1 VVRRLRGERAIDE
14 RRASFERF
22 MAMRAEREAQRPGLS
37 WTQMLRRAQPVALAV
52 MFGVMGW
59 TLAGLGIASVGRA
72 ALWWGLMFSAA
83 LTFGSTPP
91 ALTGLAFSTRATEWM
106 ALPLFAT
113 LTLLIQGGT
122 KVPPLRAPWHRP

>member
-1 VVRRLRGERAIDE
+1 VL
-14 RRASFERF
+14 
-22 MAMRAEREAQRPGLS
+22 
-37 WTQMLRRAQPVALAV
+37 
-52 MFGVMGW
+52 
-59 TLAGLGIASVGRA
+59 
-72 ALWWGLMFSAA
+72 
-83 LTFGSTPP
+83 P